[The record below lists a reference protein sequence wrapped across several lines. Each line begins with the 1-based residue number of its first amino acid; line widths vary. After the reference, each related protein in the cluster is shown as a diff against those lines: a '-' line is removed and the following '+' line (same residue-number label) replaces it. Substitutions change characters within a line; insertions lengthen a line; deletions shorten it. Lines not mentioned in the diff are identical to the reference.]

1 MLFSIKG
8 RLDSMGY
15 IFMIITEALTDIQ
28 VPKSVQVWW
37 GYNGMNVPHPAGFI
51 KVDKMFTFY
60 NKTIGFRN

>member
-28 VPKSVQVWW
+28 VPKSV
-37 GYNGMNVPHPAGFI
+37 
-51 KVDKMFTFY
+51 
-60 NKTIGFRN
+60 